1 MASIYKRTSKSYCI
15 IYYYKNEEGLRKQ
28 KWESG
33 YTYRQAKKRKTEIE
47 NDLLDHSFIL
57 PNQITVRDLIEKVVR
72 VYGCGNWQ
80 PKTYETNLTLINNHI
95 NPHIGDKM
103 IQTITP
109 MDIESLFV
117 KLLRKNRVRDKSKT
131 LSSATRH
138 NIYIILKQ
146 SFTLAV
152 RWKLIKES
160 PIIMRAPQIN
170 RKEAL
175 FWDAPTMRKA
185 LEHLDDEQLHLGVHL
200 AFACTLR
207 IGEVLG
213 LTWDCVDFDNS
224 KIHIN
229 KTILKSRKGGT

>member
-1 MASIYKRTSKSYCI
+1 
-15 IYYYKNEEGLRKQ
+15 
-28 KWESG
+28 
-33 YTYRQAKKRKTEIE
+33 
-47 NDLLDHSFIL
+47 
-57 PNQITVRDLIEKVVR
+57 
-72 VYGCGNWQ
+72 
-80 PKTYETNLTLINNHI
+80 
-95 NPHIGDKM
+95 
-103 IQTITP
+103 
-109 MDIESLFV
+109 
-117 KLLRKNRVRDKSKT
+117 
-131 LSSATRH
+131 
-138 NIYIILKQ
+138 
-146 SFTLAV
+146 LAV